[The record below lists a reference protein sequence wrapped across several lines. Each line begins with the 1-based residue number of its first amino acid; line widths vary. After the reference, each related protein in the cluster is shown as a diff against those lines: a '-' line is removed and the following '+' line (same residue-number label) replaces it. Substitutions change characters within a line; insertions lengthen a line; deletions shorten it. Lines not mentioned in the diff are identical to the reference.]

1 MTIHY
6 REATKKEINTI
17 AKLAAQSFCNYPFFR
32 FAFRDSFKSE
42 RAYLAYMEK
51 LHRIHIKANMRN
63 HICLVGTIDETI
75 VSTAMLQDP
84 NKKRIRIGEYILS
97 GGISLMFPVG
107 FSRILDFFTISE
119 EAHADCAKNCPG
131 AWYLELLAVDGN
143 RKGQGLGSNMLQD
156 CVIPYIK
163 TRGDKLLS
171 LITNTEQNRKFY
183 TKNGFQEFAGRKLTR
198 QGRTIGNWSFLRAIP
213 QTT

>member
-1 MTIHY
+1 
-6 REATKKEINTI
+6 
-17 AKLAAQSFCNYPFFR
+17 
-32 FAFRDSFKSE
+32 
-42 RAYLAYMEK
+42 
-51 LHRIHIKANMRN
+51 
-63 HICLVGTIDETI
+63 
-75 VSTAMLQDP
+75 
-84 NKKRIRIGEYILS
+84 
-97 GGISLMFPVG
+97 MFPVG

-198 QGRTIGNWSFLRAIP
+198 QGRTIGNWNFLRAIP

>member
-63 HICLVGTIDETI
+63 HICLVGTIHETI
-75 VSTAMLQDP
+75 VSTALLQIEIKENP
-84 NKKRIRIGEYILS
+84 YWRIYS
-97 GGISLMFPVG
+97 VGGISLMFPVG
-107 FSRILDFFTISE
+107 FSRILDFLPSPKKHTQTVQKTAQVLGIS
-119 EAHADCAKNCPG
+119 NCLP
-131 AWYLELLAVDGN
+131 
-143 RKGQGLGSNMLQD
+143 
-156 CVIPYIK
+156 
-163 TRGDKLLS
+163 
-171 LITNTEQNRKFY
+171 
-183 TKNGFQEFAGRKLTR
+183 
-198 QGRTIGNWSFLRAIP
+198 
-213 QTT
+213 